1 MTRAP
6 DYPHAPALT
15 RRQALIGGS
24 FVAGLP
30 LAGVA
35 AVATSGTAP
44 PVASID
50 AAASSLDR
58 PSERIRLLLRA
69 LSTLDA
75 STESYIFLQGTAYGW
90 VPGAARPEPLF
101 GSAFLT
107 VSRVESLPGRYRL
120 MTNQL
125 ALITDLKDGS
135 VIDTWRNPY
144 LDEEVRVFHGHNG
157 PQDIEFD
164 VARLDVAMEDA
175 KGGRIQASL
184 DVPWTLDAQFARTE
198 TQVRSRRKNPLDI
211 ARWPREHAA
220 EQLDVTE
227 WSEWIVP
234 RSLLATDAPMLPC
247 RASTQRYANWFPW
260 MLMGQRPGSVF
271 ARTSGGRIGSLDELP
286 ASFLR
291 YAQKHHPGYLA
302 APKQWTGQFVDVL
315 SVFARERSPTPERA
329 PTSARPPGPESR

>member
-6 DYPHAPALT
+6 GNPRAPALT

-30 LAGVA
+30 LVGA
-35 AVATSGTAP
+35 AAAP
-44 PVASID
+44 GAVLPVAPGN
-50 AAASSLDR
+50 AMPSSLGR

-75 STESYIFLQGTAYGW
+75 SSESYIFLQGTTYGW
-90 VPGAARPEPLF
+90 LPGAARPEPLF

-107 VSRVESLPGRYRL
+107 VSRVESLPGRFRL

-135 VIDTWRNPY
+135 VIDTWHNPY

-164 VARLDVAMEDA
+164 VARLDVAVEDA
-175 KGGRIQASL
+175 KGGKIQASL
-184 DVPWTLDAQFARTE
+184 DVPWTLDPQFARTE
-198 TQVRSRRKNPLDI
+198 TQVRSRRKNPLDR

-227 WSEWIVP
+227 WSEWTVP
-234 RSLLATDAPMLPC
+234 RPLLETAAPMLPC
-247 RASTQRYANWFPW
+247 RASTQRFANWFPW
-260 MLMGQRPGSVF
+260 MLMGQRPGTVF
-271 ARTSGGRIGSLDELP
+271 ARTSGGRIGSIDELP
-286 ASFLR
+286 PSFLH
-291 YAQKHHPGYLA
+291 YAKKYFPDYLA

-329 PTSARPPGPESR
+329 ATPGRPPRPEPR